1 MLGCRQR
8 KFAYFAL
15 EQGKIV
21 EFLDFNVP
29 KRYGWAFYGREN
41 TKKATFFKSSA
52 HKFLFIPWPVNV
64 ISLLPARVTCKWTR
78 LFQNWAEGGGSGT
91 FQKYFLVFI
100 LNTNPRSCKSIW
112 GPWTRC
118 EHLEVKIK
126 RFSSSFGVLNLT
138 KWRKCAKSSPSGRP
152 SEVGI
157 RREKW
162 TGYGVLA
169 HRMW

>member
-1 MLGCRQR
+1 MNFLIDKIGTSNYPWWSNNKMICIYERGYFKTWQR
-8 KFAYFAL
+8 
-15 EQGKIV
+15 
-21 EFLDFNVP
+21 
-29 KRYGWAFYGREN
+29 
-41 TKKATFFKSSA
+41 
-52 HKFLFIPWPVNV
+52 
-64 ISLLPARVTCKWTR
+64 
-78 LFQNWAEGGGSGT
+78 GGSANI
-91 FQKYFLVFI
+91 QKYFLVFV

-157 RREKW
+157 RREKSPS
-162 TGYGVLA
+162 YSVLTP
-169 HRMW
+169 RMWLTHCWDTKLLSVYAHDHVECFTYPQHVLTMRRSHSNGMWRRR

>member
-1 MLGCRQR
+1 MFRNRGPGLCLYIIR
-8 KFAYFAL
+8 
-15 EQGKIV
+15 I
-21 EFLDFNVP
+21 
-29 KRYGWAFYGREN
+29 
-41 TKKATFFKSSA
+41 
-52 HKFLFIPWPVNV
+52 
-64 ISLLPARVTCKWTR
+64 WTR
-78 LFQNWAEGGGSGT
+78 LFQNWAEGGFSGT

-126 RFSSSFGVLNLT
+126 RFSSLFGVLNLT

-162 TGYGVLA
+162 QSYSVLVSRKWPTHCWDTKLLSVYA
-169 HRMW
+169 HDHVECFRYPQHVLTMRRSHSNGMWRRR

>member
-1 MLGCRQR
+1 MCSDTSMTLLGTS
-8 KFAYFAL
+8 
-15 EQGKIV
+15 
-21 EFLDFNVP
+21 P
-29 KRYGWAFYGREN
+29 
-41 TKKATFFKSSA
+41 TT
-52 HKFLFIPWPVNV
+52 
-64 ISLLPARVTCKWTR
+64 LLMIMIWTR

-126 RFSSSFGVLNLT
+126 RFSSLFGVLNLT

-162 TGYGVLA
+162 QSYSVLVSRKWPTHCWNTKLLSVYA
-169 HRMW
+169 HDHIECFRYPQHVLTMRRSHSNGMWRRR